1 MVGDNPTKTMQ
12 LKGKAKAIGY
22 SQLQLVLEDKVSFES
37 LACDGSHDAI
47 QPSDLSSEIH
57 RSESIE
63 VCPDKES
70 RPDACKETIPSAI
83 HSEFCVQSNSYGV
96 EVSPAKGSRLF
107 A

>member
-1 MVGDNPTKTMQ
+1 MGDNPTKTMQ
-12 LKGKAKAIGY
+12 LRGKAKAIGY

-37 LACDGSHDAI
+37 LAR
-47 QPSDLSSEIH
+47 DLSSEIH
-57 RSESIE
+57 RSASIE

-70 RPDACKETIPSAI
+70 RPDAGKETIPSAI

-96 EVSPAKGSRLF
+96 EVSPAKGNRLF